1 MDYKKIGLYA
11 ALIVVALIL
20 WNAWQREFPPVDNS
34 APTTQSQS
42 STNSNTAPSTTTSGT
57 TSASSA
63 VPTVPS
69 AQHTASKTT
78 PNSAQNLKSGQF
90 IHVKTDVLDII
101 IDTHGGNI
109 EQAQLLKYPQ
119 TLHSKNSVE
128 LFNTNQDSLYVAQS
142 GLTGPNGPD
151 TQKGQAKYKASS
163 LRYNLNQGQ
172 KTIKVPLVWQ
182 GANGLKIVKTY
193 VFHRNSY
200 VIDMNYAVHNQSSKT
215 WQGYVYTQLARK
227 NVEHKGSLLTQYAS
241 FTGGAMSTPAE
252 HYQKLKFKNFASE
265 PVNLNASGG
274 WAAMIQQYFLSAWV
288 PPANQ
293 TYHYYTK
300 ANADGVYTLGM
311 IGPQLTV
318 HSAQS
323 ISTDNKLYVGPA
335 IASKLNALA
344 PNLSM
349 TIDYGW
355 LFFISKIIFWLM
367 SLIHGVIGNWGWAI
381 ILTTIVIKVLF
392 FPLSDKSFKSMA
404 NMRKL
409 QPKMA
414 LLKERHDGDRAGL
427 SKATMELY
435 RKEKV
440 NPLSG
445 CLPIVIQIPV
455 FIGLYWVIIQSVEFR
470 LAPWM
475 FWIKDLAVHDPY
487 YILPVLMGVLMFIQ
501 QKMSPPPPDP
511 TQAKV
516 MMFMP
521 VIFTVFF
528 LHFPA
533 GLVLYWI
540 TNTLFTI
547 VHQFYVYKRVERED
561 KKQKLIKAQKR

>member
-1 MDYKKIGLYA
+1 MDYKKISLYA

-20 WNAWQREFPPVDNS
+20 WNAWQREFPP
-34 APTTQSQS
+34 
-42 STNSNTAPSTTTSGT
+42 TTTTPASQQTQASNVPVTGA
-57 TSASSA
+57 SHNSSA
-63 VPTVPS
+63 VPNVPN
-69 AQHTASKTT
+69 ADSKVKRNT
-78 PNSAQNLKSGQF
+78 PKANQALYSGQL
-90 IHVKTDVLDII
+90 IHVKTDLFSIV
-101 IDTHGGNI
+101 IDAHGGNI
-109 EQAQLLKYPQ
+109 EQALLLKYPES
-119 TLHSKNSVE
+119 LNSKKSFQ
-128 LFNTNQDSLYVAQS
+128 LLNTQQNTFYVAQS
-142 GLTGPNGPD
+142 GLTGSNGPD
-151 TQKGQAKYKASS
+151 TQKGQATYRAQAASYKMSAD
-163 LRYNLNQGQ
+163 Q
-172 KTIKVPLVWQ
+172 KTLTVPLVWQ
-182 GANGLKIVKTY
+182 GANGLRIIKTY
-193 VFHRNSY
+193 VFHRDSY
-200 VIDMNYAVHNQSSKT
+200 VIDMNYTIHNQGANT
-215 WQGYVYTQLARK
+215 YQGYVYTQLARK
-227 NVEHKGSLLTQYAS
+227 NPQHHGSLLTQYAS
-241 FTGGAMSTPAE
+241 FTGGAISSPAE
-252 HYQKLKFKNFASE
+252 HYQKLKFKNFADE
-265 PVNLNASGG
+265 PLSDNITGG

-288 PPANQ
+288 PPATQN
-293 TYHYYTK
+293 YHYYTRV
-300 ANADGVYTLGM
+300 NNDDVYTLGM

-318 HSAQS
+318 HPAQS
-323 ISTDNKLYVGPA
+323 LSTDNRLYIGPA
-335 IASKLNALA
+335 IASNLNAVA

-355 LFFISKIIFWLM
+355 LFFISKIIFWVM
-367 SLIHGVIGNWGWAI
+367 SLIHGVVGNWGWAI
-381 ILTTIVIKVLF
+381 ILTTIIIKILF
-392 FPLSDKSFKSMA
+392 FPLSDKSFRSMA

-414 LLKERHDGDRAGL
+414 QLKERFEGDRAGM

-455 FIGLYWVIIQSVEFR
+455 FIALYWVIIQSVEFR

-475 FWIKDLAVHDPY
+475 FWVKDLAVHDPY
-487 YILPVLMGVLMFIQ
+487 YILPVIMGVLMFVQ

-547 VHQFYVYKRVERED
+547 CHQFYVYKRVD
-561 KKQKLIKAQKR
+561 KDAKKQKLIKAKKR